1 MATAAQKRAAAA
13 KAKKAAAAKAK
24 KKDKITLA
32 DVGWNKAVLQSNPEL
47 RKLFN
52 DAVAG
57 TWNGVKFEAELKNT
71 NWFKKSNTRWQE
83 TEVQRLT
90 RPAQFK
96 SGLAAARQAVI
107 NQAAKVGATLT
118 NDTLN
123 YATSQLYRQG
133 WDEDQLNAALSGY
146 VTIKQGQV
154 GGDTGSDIDKLRA
167 IADANGVSYSDS
179 YYQTAA
185 QSMVKGNRT
194 AQDYVNDVRVQAASA
209 YPVYAEQIKAGQNVK
224 DIASPYIQRMGALLE
239 VNDQDINLNDPT
251 IREAISGINPETGKA
266 QAKSLWQFENDLR
279 KDPRWAKT
287 ANAREQTSKVA
298 NGILQKWG
306 FSG

>member
-1 MATAAQKRAAAA
+1 MAKV
-13 KAKKAAAAKAK
+13 
-24 KKDKITLA
+24 DKLNLG
-32 DVGWNKAVLQSNPEL
+32 DVGWNRAVLQSNPEL
-47 RKLFN
+47 KKLFE

-57 TWNGVKFEAELKNT
+57 TWSQTKFQAELRNT
-71 NWFKKSNTRWQE
+71 QWFKKSSTRWQE
-83 TEVQRLT
+83 TEVERLT
-90 RPAQFK
+90 RPTQYK
-96 SGLAAARQAVI
+96 SGIAAARQAVI
-107 NQAAKVGATLT
+107 NQAAKVGATLD
-118 NDTLN
+118 NNTLN
-123 YATSQLYRQG
+123 YATSQFYRQG
-133 WDEDQLNAALSGY
+133 WSEDQLNASLSGY

-154 GGDTGSDIDKLRA
+154 GGTTGSNIDQLRA
-167 IADANGVSYSDS
+167 LADANGVSYNDN

-185 QSMVKGNRT
+185 QSIVKGT
-194 AQDYVNDVRVQAASA
+194 KTVQDYINDVRVQAASA

-239 VNDQDINLNDPT
+239 INDQDINLNDPT
-251 IREAISGINPETGKA
+251 IREAISGINSETGKA

-287 ANAREQTSKVA
+287 ANAREEVSKVA

>member
-1 MATAAQKRAAAA
+1 VAT
-13 KAKKAAAAKAK
+13 
-24 KKDKITLA
+24 DTITLG
-32 DVGWNKAVLQSNPEL
+32 DVGWNRAVLQSNPEL
-47 RKLFN
+47 AKLFR

-57 TWNGVKFEAELKNT
+57 TWSASKFQAELRNT
-71 NWFKKSNTRWQE
+71 NWFKKSSTRWQE
-83 TEVQRLT
+83 TEIERTT
-90 RPAQFK
+90 RPTQYKA
-96 SGLAAARQAVI
+96 GLAAARQAVI
-107 NQAAKVGATLT
+107 NQAAKVGATLDE
-118 NDTLN
+118 DTLTN
-123 YATSQLYRQG
+123 ATFQFYRQG
-133 WDEDQLNAALSGY
+133 WDANQLNASLSDY

-185 QSMVKGNRT
+185 QSMVKGSRT
-194 AQDYVNDVRVQAASA
+194 AQDYVNDVRIQAASA
-209 YPVYAEQIKAGQNVK
+209 YPVYADQIKAGMNVK

-239 VNDQDINLNDPT
+239 ITDGDVSLNDPT
-251 IREAISGINPETGKA
+251 IREAISGINQETGKA

-287 ANAREQTSKVA
+287 NNAREEVSKVT

-306 FSG
+306 LSG

>member
-1 MATAAQKRAAAA
+1 MATAKKAT
-13 KAKKAAAAKAK
+13 AKKAAAK
-24 KKDKITLA
+24 KTAPARRDTLTLA
-32 DVGWNKAVLQSNPEL
+32 DVGWNRAVLQSNAEL
-47 RKLFN
+47 NRLFTN
-52 DAVAG
+52 AVAG
-57 TWNGVKFEAELKNT
+57 SWNATKFQAELKNT
-71 NWFKKSNTRWQE
+71 KWYKNTSARWQQ
-83 TEVQRLT
+83 TEILRTT
-90 RPAQFK
+90 RPAEYK
-96 SGLAAARQAVI
+96 NGLAAARQAVI
-107 NQAAKVGATLT
+107 NQAAKVGATL
-118 NDTLN
+118 DEATLN
-123 YATSQLYRQG
+123 YASSQLYRQG
-133 WDEDQLNAALSGY
+133 WAPEQLNAALSGY
-146 VTIKQGQV
+146 VKIKEGQV
-154 GGDTGSDIDKLRA
+154 GGETGTSIDQLRA
-167 IADANGVSYSDS
+167 LADANGVSYNDN

-185 QSMVKGNRT
+185 QSIVKGT
-194 AQDYVNDVRVQAASA
+194 KTLQDYVNDVRVQAASA

-239 VNDQDINLNDPT
+239 INDQDINLNDST